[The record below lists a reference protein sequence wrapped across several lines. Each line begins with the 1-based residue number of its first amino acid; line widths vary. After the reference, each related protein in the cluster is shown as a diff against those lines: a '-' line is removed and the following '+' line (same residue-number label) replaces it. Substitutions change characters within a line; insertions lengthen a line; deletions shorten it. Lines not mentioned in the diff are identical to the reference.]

1 MIPASDHLRV
11 WHQLNVFAHLN
22 GNCLGSCCDGYFFYC
37 TLNVLSTLLGQPG
50 LYLNLSFQQPGP
62 LLGSWL
68 LLWTVVCG
76 TELSEPC
83 GAALVCL
90 VYPVLLLLWFPVP
103 SAGTQ
108 GHLRGFPLLF
118 VEGWAAFSLCPLMAR
133 PLCSH
138 SGISSSYGKDTNPIG
153 LGPHPS
159 DLI

>member
-50 LYLNLSFQQPGP
+50 PDLNLSFQQPGP

-76 TELSEPC
+76 TESSEPC
-83 GAALVCL
+83 GAALACL
-90 VYPVLLLLWFPVP
+90 VYPVLVLPWIPVP

-108 GHLRGFPLLF
+108 GHLRGFPLLLWRAGLPSRY
-118 VEGWAAFSLCPLMAR
+118 VPTWLVLCVHTLESHPLLVR
-133 PLCSH
+133 
-138 SGISSSYGKDTNPIG
+138 T
-153 LGPHPS
+153 
-159 DLI
+159 LILLD